1 MPRRGAIRSTGRE
14 RKETRLVTPTC
25 FNRARAFPSKAGKSG
40 VRSVKEMDISSEMK
54 LLLVSRILWRWLWLE
69 YYNDFAQIV
78 LQTQYSLF
86 TITQRPGENRHSR
99 FVKHSIEMQIWKR
112 TLIVDGEKTWR
123 DSLSIAINQSYI
135 CAWKKTTLKNQ
146 YDWQDQKNIDLSARN
161 AAGHGP
167 PSKDWCRRGQDQVGR
182 LFWRKPNLALGR
194 SSLKHYQWEGLKAAK
209 EHYQPRAVW
218 Y

>member
-1 MPRRGAIRSTGRE
+1 MI
-14 RKETRLVTPTC
+14 LH
-25 FNRARAFPSKAGKSG
+25 
-40 VRSVKEMDISSEMK
+40 K
-54 LLLVSRILWRWLWLE
+54 LLW
-69 YYNDFAQIV
+69 

-86 TITQRPGENRHSR
+86 TITQRPGENRHSS
-99 FVKHSIEMQIWKR
+99 FLKHSIEMQIWKR

-146 YDWQDQKNIDLSARN
+146 YDWQDQKNIDLSVRIDLSARN